1 MGVYQPRT
9 RRGAMT
15 DALDDARRAIA
26 RVLRIAMLRGA
37 GATLCLAS
45 VAAFVALASY
55 HHADP
60 SLNNATGLEPSN
72 LLGGPGAAAADLLLE
87 CLGFAAIAFLA
98 PPAVWG
104 ARALRGRG
112 LSYALWRAF
121 AWPVGTVLV
130 AAGLGVL
137 PSPIALPA
145 KTGGWIGIAAAG
157 LSHMWRNDPAWRG
170 SASHCRFCC

>member
-55 HHADP
+55 HHA
-60 SLNNATGLEPSN
+60 ATIYEHQ
-72 LLGGPGAAAADLLLE
+72 
-87 CLGFAAIAFLA
+87 AAIWMSCISCASPGCFGIRAERFLH
-98 PPAVWG
+98 
-104 ARALRGRG
+104 R
-112 LSYALWRAF
+112 
-121 AWPVGTVLV
+121 
-130 AAGLGVL
+130 
-137 PSPIALPA
+137 PA
-145 KTGGWIGIAAAG
+145 KIGR
-157 LSHMWRNDPAWRG
+157 LE
-170 SASHCRFCC
+170 